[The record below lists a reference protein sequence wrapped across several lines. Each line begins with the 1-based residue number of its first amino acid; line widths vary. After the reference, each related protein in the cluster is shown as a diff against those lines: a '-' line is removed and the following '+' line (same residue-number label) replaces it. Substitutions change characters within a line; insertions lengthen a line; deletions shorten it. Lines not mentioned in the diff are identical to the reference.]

1 MFKIIYSIIFSI
13 LCIIGFFYIIKNKIY
28 YSPLWV
34 LYLEQFSFI
43 IIKYYNFFFLKMD
56 KKFEMQ
62 LKYFSYGLMTSS
74 LFCFLTSGG
83 INSILLSTSYFA
95 LINSLLMFLKEN
107 SRLIYF
113 FIAISYLILSFI
125 ANFFNSTYY
134 IFFCLH
140 YFLLFENYNK
150 LVIFLIL
157 LTSIFQIIVFWFL
170 LNEKIEKK
178 NSYIIMVIL
187 NLFLQFSI

>member
-1 MFKIIYSIIFSI
+1 
-13 LCIIGFFYIIKNKIY
+13 
-28 YSPLWV
+28 
-34 LYLEQFSFI
+34 
-43 IIKYYNFFFLKMD
+43 MD

-150 LVIFLIL
+150 LIIFLIL

-178 NSYIIMVIL
+178 NSYIIIVIL
-187 NLFLQFSI
+187 NLFFTIFHLKNKTLNKNKEKKEENKINNKL